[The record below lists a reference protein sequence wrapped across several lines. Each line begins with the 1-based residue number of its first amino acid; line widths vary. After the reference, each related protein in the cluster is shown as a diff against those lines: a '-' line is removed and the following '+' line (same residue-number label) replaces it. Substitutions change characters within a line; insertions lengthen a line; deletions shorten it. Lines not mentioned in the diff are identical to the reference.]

1 MLILRLSS
9 NFFISPNTGSPE
21 FVVPLSMGLQF
32 VVWSHKVTNLL
43 GKGKCSFPFFS
54 YVYARGVKF
63 YRTAIDKNGTH
74 RRTEEIGLATS
85 LVGQSGRMQKG
96 YRVLQRASSIA
107 RRTSGTNKQQQ
118 GSFTKS
124 SFLEEVEK
132 AAREKNFW
140 IRCDFRGT
148 VLLSASC
155 YRVVCQC
162 AWWAESDGSYPSWSM
177 WNQSMS
183 M

>member
-1 MLILRLSS
+1 MDCRKL
-9 NFFISPNTGSPE
+9 
-21 FVVPLSMGLQF
+21 
-32 VVWSHKVTNLL
+32 
-43 GKGKCSFPFFS
+43 
-54 YVYARGVKF
+54 
-63 YRTAIDKNGTH
+63 DKNGTH